1 MRFKIDIDCTPA
13 EARTFFGLPDLEP
26 MQQEIL
32 KEVENRIKK
41 RLALTDGQ
49 RDSILTHLLQGNDL
63 SRWGLAN
70 AVTRASQD
78 IEDYDQATELEKLG
92 GKVIELSGREWS
104 QIASSSEV
112 A

>member
-41 RLALTDGQ
+41 RLALTDPETLLRGWMPGTAKGFQDFWSAILGQ
-49 RDSILTHLLQGNDL
+49 
-63 SRWGLAN
+63 
-70 AVTRASQD
+70 
-78 IEDYDQATELEKLG
+78 
-92 GKVIELSGREWS
+92 
-104 QIASSSEV
+104 ASSAGAKRGKPADGKRSKSGGSKGR
-112 A
+112 ARDQDSGA